1 MRRMMFAIKA
11 EVRNIRLKTFVFSAQ
26 KTMYGGKHI
35 AEGDTIFVF
44 ASENEGGPGLIA
56 SGVVTSAKAIAKKRG
71 SARQT
76 PRVSI
81 TIRRTALAKRSLG
94 RRELRLFS
102 DWKDGRPE
110 TELNFKFYRQA
121 TNKIVGISDD
131 AAAFL
136 RRFF

>member
-1 MRRMMFAIKA
+1 MFAIKA
-11 EVRNIRLKTFVFSAQ
+11 AVSDPSAETFAFTAQ

-35 AEGDTIFVF
+35 AEGDSIFVF
-44 ASENEGGPGLIA
+44 ASENEGGPGLVA
-56 SGVVTSAKAIAKKRG
+56 SGTVTSARAIAKKRG
-71 SARQT
+71 IARQT

-81 TIRRTALAKRSLG
+81 AIRRTALAKRHLG
-94 RRELRLFS
+94 RSELKPFS
-102 DWKDGRPE
+102 NWSDGRPE

-121 TNKIVGISDD
+121 TNKIAGISDE